1 MDGARRPAALLLD
14 EPTTSLDVSH
24 QVGMLQG
31 LRELATE
38 GSAVM
43 AVLRSG
49 RPLAYGSSAV
59 AQ

>member
-1 MDGARRPAALLLD
+1 LLLD
-14 EPTTSLDVSH
+14 ELTTSLDVSH